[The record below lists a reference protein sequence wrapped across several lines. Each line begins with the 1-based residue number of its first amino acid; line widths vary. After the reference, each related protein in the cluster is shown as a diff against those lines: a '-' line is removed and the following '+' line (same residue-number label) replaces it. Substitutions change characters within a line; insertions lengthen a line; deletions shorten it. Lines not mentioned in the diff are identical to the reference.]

1 MVGSL
6 AGIRVLDLTSVV
18 MGPMATQILGDLGA
32 DVITVESAR
41 GETNRAMG
49 PGPHPALSGT
59 SLNLLRSKRNITLD
73 LKHPEGRDIL
83 MRLAATS
90 DVFITNLR
98 PSSLRRL
105 RLTYDEVR
113 DARPDIIYCQ
123 AQGFPAGTDC
133 ADDPA
138 YDDIIQSAAGAVDAT
153 RLAYGQ
159 PLLVPTLV
167 ADKVSGL
174 TIVYAVLAALF
185 HRERSGEG
193 QHIEVPMTQ
202 AMTAFMLVEHGA
214 GGVSYPPVSPAGY
227 QRILTPERRPQR
239 TADGWIS
246 VLPYSK
252 EQYDSL
258 FAAGGREDLLGDARY
273 ADGRARIAN
282 SDFLYHQVRTILAQR
297 TTGEW
302 LVFCRHNKIPAT
314 PIVTLEELLAQQ
326 PIRTHPL
333 AGDYRHIRPGARL
346 SATPMQATRPAPIPG
361 QHNHEVLTELGYSDD
376 AIDDL
381 LTQGVLR
388 DLRSRVRSP
397 GPGYDEDVARGAG
410 RAPGDSHRGEP
421 PAPRHPGAARA
432 RDEGKQQ

>member
-1 MVGSL
+1 MAGAL
-6 AGIRVLDLTSVV
+6 KGIRVLDLTSVV

-59 SLNLLRSKRNITLD
+59 SLNLLRSKRNIALD
-73 LKHPEGRDIL
+73 LKHPDGRDVL
-83 MRLAATS
+83 MRLAATC
-90 DVFITNLR
+90 DVFVTNLR
-98 PSSLRRL
+98 PSSLGRL

-113 DARPDIIYCQ
+113 YARPDVVYCQ
-123 AQGFPAGTDC
+123 AQGFPTDTDR
-133 ADDPA
+133 ANDPA
-138 YDDIIQSAAGAVDAT
+138 YDDIIQSATGVADAAS
-153 RLAYGQ
+153 RAYGE
-159 PLLVPTLV
+159 PRLVPTLV
-167 ADKVSGL
+167 ADKVAGL

-214 GGVSYPPVSPAGY
+214 GGVSQPPTGPAGY

-239 TADGWIS
+239 TADGWIN

-252 EQYDSL
+252 QQYDTL
-258 FAAGGREDLLGDARY
+258 FAAGGREDLLGDTRY

-282 SDFLYHQVRTILAQR
+282 SDFLYQQVRAILVQR
-297 TTGEW
+297 TTDEW
-302 LVFCRHNKIPAT
+302 LAFCRDNEIPAT
-314 PIVTLEELLAQQ
+314 PVVTLEELLTEQSVM
-326 PIRTHPL
+326 THPL

-346 SATPMQATRPAPIPG
+346 AATPMRASRPAPLPG
-361 QHNHEVLTELGYSDD
+361 QHNHEVLKEVGYSDD
-376 AIDDL
+376 DIDDL

-388 DLRSRVRSP
+388 SLGSRVHQ
-397 GPGYDEDVARGAG
+397 GAG
-410 RAPGDSHRGEP
+410 VLVF
-421 PAPRHPGAARA
+421 
-432 RDEGKQQ
+432 